1 MSGLKPRQKTV
12 LITGCTPGGI
22 GHALCLEYHRQGLHV
37 IATARRPEVLTELA
51 ALGMSAVALDVT
63 DAESI
68 KTCHEE
74 VAKLTNGKL
83 DILVNNAGRTHTHPA
98 TDISLPDV
106 RQTFETNVFSIMAM
120 VQAFVDQLIAAQGL
134 IINISSLSSCTAYV
148 FGSVYCASKAAV
160 AAYSRTLRLE
170 LAPFGVRVMVSMTG
184 TVKSNTASQFSRALP
199 ENSLYKRVQHIFDW
213 RQVFSQNNSTFPTE
227 VFAKGLVS
235 KSLRPERSL
244 FLRSWF
250 GRPDWFWY
258 GGFATSIW
266 FIQCVG
272 EWMVDTICWQTFR
285 LDEMIKLLREDQ
297 QQKKLK

>member
-1 MSGLKPRQKTV
+1 MTGPKPGQKTV

-22 GHALCLEYHRQGLHV
+22 GHSLCLEYHRQGLHV
-37 IATARRPEVLTELA
+37 IATARRPEVLTELG
-51 ALGMSAVALDVT
+51 ALGMSTLALDVT

-68 KTCHEE
+68 KTCHDE

-184 TVKSNTASQFSRALP
+184 TVKSNTASQFSRPLP
-199 ENSLYKRVQHIFDW
+199 ENSLYGPVKHIFEW
-213 RQVFSQNNSTFPTE
+213 RQVFSQNDSTFPTE
-227 VFAKGLVS
+227 VFARGLVNS
-235 KSLRPERSL
+235 SLRPEWPL
-244 FLRSWF
+244 MLRSWF

-258 GGFATSIW
+258 GGLASLTW
-266 FIQCVG
+266 FGQCVG
-272 EWMVDTICWQTFR
+272 EWMVDTVCWQKFR
-285 LDEMIKLLREDQ
+285 ISEMVKILRVDQ
-297 QQKKLK
+297 QQKKF